1 MPASVRAFYAARLKI
16 RLNFC
21 FLAKKNLETIAVS
34 RLLSGKLHQ
43 LRYQRFSWCF
53 QWFQLFGQG
62 FWSLLLHTAGCYC
75 ATKKDI
81 VGFMEFGAVC
91 TILSAICTL
100 TAFLFCAVP
109 VINPLALHNEGDW
122 GNAVP
127 RTALRCI
134 KISLI
139 FLALFFQRCHF
150 HPENPSLRIYLDT
163 STALPSLRTLKIS
176 GIGLASSSSVRVR
189 GVYLM

>member
-1 MPASVRAFYAARLKI
+1 
-16 RLNFC
+16 
-21 FLAKKNLETIAVS
+21 
-34 RLLSGKLHQ
+34 
-43 LRYQRFSWCF
+43 
-53 QWFQLFGQG
+53 
-62 FWSLLLHTAGCYC
+62 
-75 ATKKDI
+75 
-81 VGFMEFGAVC
+81 MEFCAVC

-109 VINPLALHNEGDW
+109 VINPFALHNAGDW

-134 KISLI
+134 KFSLI

-176 GIGLASSSSVRVR
+176 GIGLASSSSASVREV
-189 GVYLM
+189 

>member
-1 MPASVRAFYAARLKI
+1 MYVLCATEWSFRAISY
-16 RLNFC
+16 C
-21 FLAKKNLETIAVS
+21 FVHRRTSRFGSRFGSKRIFKNMVE
-34 RLLSGKLHQ
+34 
-43 LRYQRFSWCF
+43 
-53 QWFQLFGQG
+53 LFGCKMQEKAPK
-62 FWSLLLHTAGCYC
+62 SA
-75 ATKKDI
+75 D
-81 VGFMEFGAVC
+81 FGAFC
-91 TILSAICTL
+91 TSLSAICTL

-122 GNAVP
+122 GNAIP

-189 GVYLM
+189 GV

>member
-1 MPASVRAFYAARLKI
+1 MLCAKQGVKALKTHGKYEKHHCVQLRGVR
-16 RLNFC
+16 
-21 FLAKKNLETIAVS
+21 IAVV
-34 RLLSGKLHQ
+34 
-43 LRYQRFSWCF
+43 FSFW
-53 QWFQLFGQG
+53 QG

-189 GVYLM
+189 GV

>member
-1 MPASVRAFYAARLKI
+1 
-16 RLNFC
+16 
-21 FLAKKNLETIAVS
+21 
-34 RLLSGKLHQ
+34 
-43 LRYQRFSWCF
+43 
-53 QWFQLFGQG
+53 
-62 FWSLLLHTAGCYC
+62 
-75 ATKKDI
+75 
-81 VGFMEFGAVC
+81 MEFCAVC
-91 TILSAICTL
+91 TILSTISTL

-189 GVYLM
+189 GV